1 MQFINLQLSDFEFK
15 QLGLN
20 KNSLSFSELIEIIR
34 KRITKE
40 TLDKSIE
47 LAEKYDLSNMTL
59 DEINQEIKAV
69 RNEKNNP

>member
-20 KNSLSFSELIEIIR
+20 KNSLSFSELIEIIS

-40 TLDKSIE
+40 TLNKSIE
-47 LAEKYDLSNMTL
+47 LAEKYGLSNMTL
-59 DEINQEIKAV
+59 DEINEEIKAV
-69 RNEKNNP
+69 RNAKNNP